1 MIKLSVM
8 DICHE
13 CKKFEP
19 VALIDTLYSNDK
31 KYAYQ
36 TVVTCE
42 HNIECRNMLI
52 YLEKLKMMKSTENKG
67 E

>member
-1 MIKLSVM
+1 MIELSVM

-19 VALIDTLYSNDK
+19 IALKDAFYSNDRK
-31 KYAYQ
+31 VAYK

-42 HNIECRNMLI
+42 HNIECRNMLD
-52 YLEKLKMMKSTENKG
+52 YLKG
-67 E
+67 LSMIETKE